1 MNMWKTLN
9 KGIMKAFGMNIETD
23 TATLNDE
30 SFLEWVGIKRDSE
43 SKKPTSDVTYFTCLK
58 MMSETVAK
66 MPWKLYQKTNKG
78 ISEPIDNDIA
88 SRTGGRRRMS
98 EAGKQIIR
106 SRTKSFR
113 DIYVAP
119 VTQNDATAYAAGTP
133 VKLARAI
140 SGKVSDKFSVEK
152 IYSDDG
158 VEDTVETYEG
168 TDVEFEVNSLAP
180 QDKAMLFGHLYKN
193 GWLVKNK
200 DDKAPEVA
208 VGYRAKKLNGKYEFV
223 WLYVGTFGQGY
234 DDNYQTQEDKVTTQ
248 TATLKGSFY
257 ERACDGNFETQVDE
271 SNLMTEHTDAAAAI
285 KNWFGKVQ
293 EPTEAA

>member
-1 MNMWKTLN
+1 
-9 KGIMKAFGMNIETD
+9 
-23 TATLNDE
+23 
-30 SFLEWVGIKRDSE
+30 
-43 SKKPTSDVTYFTCLK
+43 
-58 MMSETVAK
+58 
-66 MPWKLYQKTNKG
+66 
-78 ISEPIDNDIA
+78 
-88 SRTGGRRRMS
+88 MS

-208 VGYRAKKLNGKYEFV
+208 VSYRAKKLNGKYEFV

-257 ERACDGNFETQVDE
+257 ERACDGNFATQVDE
-271 SNLMTEHTDAAAAI
+271 SNLLTEHTDAAAAI

>member
-1 MNMWKTLN
+1 
-9 KGIMKAFGMNIETD
+9 
-23 TATLNDE
+23 
-30 SFLEWVGIKRDSE
+30 
-43 SKKPTSDVTYFTCLK
+43 
-58 MMSETVAK
+58 
-66 MPWKLYQKTNKG
+66 
-78 ISEPIDNDIA
+78 
-88 SRTGGRRRMS
+88 MS

-248 TATLKGSFY
+248 TATLTGSFY

-271 SNLMTEHTDAAAAI
+271 SNLLTEHTDAAAAI